1 MFLADLTVEPVTDML
16 RDMMLGGFEKLPD
29 FQRVEQRAEG
39 RRERVF
45 EKGDF
50 KYVILDLL
58 QEQPSHGYELIRR
71 LEERF
76 GGRYA
81 PSPGVVYPT
90 LQMLED
96 MGCVVASQEEG
107 RKVYTI
113 TDAGRRFLAERGAR
127 VDDIRERM
135 HRWHGEAHHGQHPH
149 PLQMVRELAGFLGG
163 RGRRWDLDEDK
174 ARRIGEVVARA
185 KREIEAILAEPP
197 AAGSAAGA
205 SRDAAPPPPRRPDFI

>member
-1 MFLADLTVEPVTDML
+1 MWREMGDWQ
-16 RDMMLGGFEKLPD
+16 G
-29 FQRVEQRAEG
+29 G

-58 QEQPSHGYELIRR
+58 QERPSHGYELIRR

-96 MGCVVASQEEG
+96 MGCVSASQEEG
-107 RKVYTI
+107 RKVYAI
-113 TDAGRRFLAERGAR
+113 TDEGRRFLAERGAR

-135 HRWHGEAHHGQHPH
+135 HRWHGARHGHEAHDPAQALRDLGR
-149 PLQMVRELAGFLGG
+149 LFGG
-163 RGRRWDLDEDK
+163 RGRNWDFDADK
-174 ARRIGEVVARA
+174 LRRIGEVIARA
-185 KREIEAILAEPP
+185 RREIEAILAEPTSGAAHAP
-197 AAGSAAGA
+197 KERPPAGSAA
-205 SRDAAPPPPRRPDFI
+205 RTERPLDML